1 MVLTTTKKQPN
12 YFTDEYKYK
21 MFLLWYN
28 QGRPKLEVF
37 SNMVIPDDL
46 GSVPKT
52 SAIKNWIHKWKSDAE
67 ILDEQVKVELEGR
80 MIKEKVKMLSRH
92 ARIGVRMQDLALN
105 YIEENKDD
113 LTSST
118 AVRMLV
124 AGVEIERDS
133 RGLPEALEKI
143 LTQSDE
149 KILDRIKELTK
160 NAPVEITPVE

>member
-1 MVLTTTKKQPN
+1 MALPRVST
-12 YFTDEYKYK
+12 FSDEYKYEQ
-21 MFLLWYN
+21 FLLWYN
-28 QGRPKLEVF
+28 QGKPSIKSF
-37 SNMVIPDDL
+37 WGMVTPNNDGDTP
-46 GSVPKT
+46 SKE
-52 SAIKNWIHKWKSDAE
+52 AFRAWIRSWKGQAE

-92 ARIGVRMQDLALN
+92 ANLGVRMQDLALEF
-105 YIEENKDD
+105 IENNKDD

-133 RGLPEALEKI
+133 RGLPEALEQI

-149 KILDRIKELTK
+149 KLLDRIKEITK
-160 NAPVEITPVE
+160 NAPVEITPVT